1 MKLIQ
6 HCKSTV
12 LQQEKFFKGT
22 LRIPCGNRVRN
33 WSDATAR
40 QGALRINVQYISLLL
55 KCVSHCHVWLFV
67 TSWTRAPGASV
78 HRIFQVII
86 LEWVAIPFFRG
97 SSWARDQTWVSW
109 IASRFFTVWATR
121 ESQGQ
126 EAATRSQDRK
136 KCRERDSA
144 LVSPE
149 RTPARHWLCFNISD
163 LQNYVVQSPC
173 PTHCDP
179 MDRSTPG
186 SPVLHCFPKFAQ
198 IHACWAGD
206 AFQMLIL
213 CRPPSSPALNLP
225 QHQGLFQW
233 VSSLTG
239 WSRIGALASS
249 LVLPVNIQG

>member
-1 MKLIQ
+1 MVITNYLSGPIII
-6 HCKSTV
+6 TEV
-12 LQQEKFFKGT
+12 LWRKEQRSGMRGVVTMESKVKEWERFE
-22 LRIPCGNRVRN
+22 
-33 WSDATAR
+33 DATLLALKMEEGDTN
-40 QGALRINVQYISLLL
+40 QGMQ
-55 KCVSHCHVWLFV
+55 
-67 TSWTRAPGASV
+67 
-78 HRIFQVII
+78 
-86 LEWVAIPFFRG
+86 
-97 SSWARDQTWVSW
+97 
-109 IASRFFTVWATR
+109 
-121 ESQGQ
+121 
-126 EAATRSQDRK
+126 AATRSQDWK

-206 AFQMLIL
+206 AVQMLIL